1 MKLSYNRINVITLLN
16 DLVAKSLSTCA
27 DRINS
32 EQFGSGRRKC
42 EHSDAIGAL
51 SERTQCAS
59 SREMASIG
67 GAAFSRERRVR
78 VSRAATARAAFS
90 GLSSLVLM
98 RNVLSY
104 VRLRNYRNKC
114 RLIPSLAAGSSV

>member
-27 DRINS
+27 DRRNS

-42 EHSDAIGAL
+42 EHSDAIGAMF
-51 SERTQCAS
+51 ERTQCAS

-78 VSRAATARAAFS
+78 VSRTAIAQTSFWRFNHAF
-90 GLSSLVLM
+90 
-98 RNVLSY
+98 
-104 VRLRNYRNKC
+104 RNYTADRTVHLQ
-114 RLIPSLAAGSSV
+114 RSVRRFLPAAG